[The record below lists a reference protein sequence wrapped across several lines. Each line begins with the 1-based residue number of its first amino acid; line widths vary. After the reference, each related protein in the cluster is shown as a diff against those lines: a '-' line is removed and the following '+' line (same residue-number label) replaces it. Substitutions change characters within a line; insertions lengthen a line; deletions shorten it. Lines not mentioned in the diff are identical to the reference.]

1 MPHAGTA
8 TAMRISLTIE
18 LITIGLVRGDS
29 VAVGASG
36 SQSAQIQASMSGW
49 CVDTRDDCA
58 DVVGDL
64 LQFCGSD
71 PMGILAQCMQ
81 IGRAHV

>member
-49 CVDTRDDCA
+49 PV
-58 DVVGDL
+58 
-64 LQFCGSD
+64 
-71 PMGILAQCMQ
+71 LATICSSSATCPTA
-81 IGRAHV
+81 GGPPHATHERGWRR